1 MDCCTTK
8 RQLNVFTLLYGA
20 VSISE
25 HIALNVNCVV
35 NNEKERIWK
44 EAVMDWKS
52 LKGIEE
58 NMKSSVTTAADE
70 LTHIYTRHT
79 SIITIYMSSVK
90 IY

>member
-1 MDCCTTK
+1 
-8 RQLNVFTLLYGA
+8 
-20 VSISE
+20 
-25 HIALNVNCVV
+25 
-35 NNEKERIWK
+35 
-44 EAVMDWKS
+44 MDWKS

-70 LTHIYTRHT
+70 LTHIYTRHK